1 MSQGKKVDMTV
12 PIDSVED
19 SIVRQDWKTARL
31 AMAVRLARMLD
42 GTDSARDVKALVM
55 SLDPLIDK
63 CESDSKADEDA
74 TKDTPLAEILE
85 MAANA

>member
-19 SIVRQDWKTARL
+19 AVVRHDWKGARL

-42 GTDSARDVKALVM
+42 STDSARDVKALTM

-63 CESDSKADEDA
+63 CESDSKTDDEA
-74 TKDTPLAEILE
+74 TMNTPLAGILK
-85 MAANA
+85 MANG

>member
-1 MSQGKKVDMTV
+1 MSQGKRVDMTV

-19 SIVRQDWKTARL
+19 AVVRQDWKGARL

-42 GTDSARDVKALVM
+42 STDSARDVKALAM

-63 CESDSKADEDA
+63 CESDSKADDEVA
-74 TKDTPLAEILE
+74 KDTPLADILK
-85 MAANA
+85 MANG

>member
-1 MSQGKKVDMTV
+1 MSQGKRVDMTV

-19 SIVRQDWKTARL
+19 AVVRQDWKGARL

-42 GTDSARDVKALVM
+42 STDSARDVKALVM

-63 CESDSKADEDA
+63 CESDSKADDEVA
-74 TKDTPLAEILE
+74 KDTPLADILK
-85 MAANA
+85 MANG

>member
-1 MSQGKKVDMTV
+1 MSQGKRVDMTV

-19 SIVRQDWKTARL
+19 AVVRQDWKGARL

-42 GTDSARDVKALVM
+42 STDSARDVKALVM

-63 CESDSKADEDA
+63 CESDSKTDEDA
-74 TKDTPLAEILE
+74 AKDTPLADILK
-85 MAANA
+85 MANG